1 MGSLEN
7 ERSGNNSHNLR
18 DEKNYLKANARQY
31 DKFQNKISNYFEVTP
46 IFRTNIEQLQYPQAA
61 LTDGLQDNCWNSL
74 CNTEPTEQLAMI
86 RGDRL
91 YDPKKWPRAGPFKV
105 VRNQQQQ
112 LEAESEDQKKNLSEM
127 I

>member
-46 IFRTNIEQLQYPQAA
+46 IFRTNIEQLQYP
-61 LTDGLQDNCWNSL
+61 
-74 CNTEPTEQLAMI
+74 
-86 RGDRL
+86 
-91 YDPKKWPRAGPFKV
+91 
-105 VRNQQQQ
+105 
-112 LEAESEDQKKNLSEM
+112 
-127 I
+127 